1 MRKSLLEGL
10 DQEHPHVDSKSE
22 ASIGF
27 SIGSVESD
35 LDLKRAQEALGQEEV
50 LPTAYCEE
58 KLLDISST
66 RAAAYLMATYQA
78 LHDKANQWEGQ
89 DRTGTDTS
97 HSKIM
102 DHTDHTLNLLQI
114 KSSEKL
120 RSDLQEVI
128 ARQKEEFTNYIKTN
142 ILRLALSAMERD
154 LEKEYLA
161 KVDDDK
167 WKTILRS
174 YIFDYECFEDRI
186 IFLIGAYAPRVTKE
200 ILLQLR
206 SKSLEQLEHLLGLG
220 LPRRQTDLPITEGP
234 LFQGSE
240 IATIGTSAPILSAV
254 QSFIREDHW
263 ESGDDNEPTFRKQF
277 SQGRWVEHYI
287 LDADPFSQY
296 PEKLAQKAAWKIIR
310 QFGLSA
316 AYIHLILAAYAMEQQ
331 RPWLEVIRLKGS
343 DLIKTLGQDRR
354 TDLTKA
360 QKLNEVARQAQLVGS
375 LGVWVVWSQGPLELN
390 VRTCRMWD
398 VAIDLHGQLGLS
410 GKVLEPDEITITV
423 RPGLWT
429 EKFLNREGQ
438 KEGTALMQFGYL
450 AKQTLKINPYRK
462 PLAAKLAVW
471 LTIMSRIRETFRV
484 ETLLRELEPKESLN
498 KAHNDRNAR
507 YDLKRRWDA
516 ALLELHKLRWRVE
529 FDPETYPEDIQPD
542 WALEDST
549 LTIKRKLPR
558 GYWRQL
564 LNAKISIRQPEPISQ
579 LIAAGIERPREKP
592 RVQTARLTGA
602 QVKESRRAKGW
613 SQRDLA
619 ATIGK
624 SAMWVS
630 LIERERL
637 KMQPKDQKFL
647 CEVLQMN
654 LNNCE

>member
-1 MRKSLLEGL
+1 MNVSA
-10 DQEHPHVDSKSE
+10 D
-22 ASIGF
+22 
-27 SIGSVESD
+27 SVEPD
-35 LDLKRAQEALGQEEV
+35 LDLRRAQEALGQEE
-50 LPTAYCEE
+50 LLQTPYCEE
-58 KLLDISST
+58 KLLDICST
-66 RAAAYLMATYQA
+66 SAAAYLLATYQA
-78 LHDKANQWEGQ
+78 LTDKAAQGEGRH
-89 DRTGTDTS
+89 RTGTDAGN
-97 HSKIM
+97 SKIVG
-102 DHTDHTLNLLQI
+102 TTEHTLNILQI

-120 RSDLQEVI
+120 RSDLKQVI
-128 ARQKEEFTNYIKTN
+128 ARQKEEFTNYIRTS

-154 LEKEYLA
+154 LGKEYLA
-161 KVDDDK
+161 KVDGDK
-167 WKTILRS
+167 WKIILRS
-174 YIFDYECFEDRI
+174 YVFDDECFEDRI
-186 IFLIGAYAPRVTKE
+186 IFLIGTYAPKITNE

-206 SKSLEQLEHLLGLG
+206 NKSPEQLEYLLGLD
-220 LPRRQTDLPITEGP
+220 LPGGQTDLPIPEGP
-234 LFQGSE
+234 LFQGRE
-240 IATIGTSAPILSAV
+240 IATIGTSAPILSAI
-254 QSFIREDHW
+254 QGLIRQDDWKNGED
-263 ESGDDNEPTFRKQF
+263 DRPRFRKQF

-296 PEKLAQKAAWKIIR
+296 PERLAQKAAWKIIR
-310 QFGLSA
+310 QFGLPA

-354 TDLTKA
+354 TDLTKS
-360 QKLNEVARQAQLVGS
+360 QKLKEIAEQAQLVGS
-375 LGVWVVWSQGPLELN
+375 LGVWVVWSQGPLDLN

-398 VAIDLHGQLGLS
+398 VAVDLHGQLNLS
-410 GKVLEPDEITITV
+410 GKVMEPNEITITV

-438 KEGTALMQFGYL
+438 KEGTALRQFGYL
-450 AKQTLKINPYRK
+450 AKETLKINPYQK

-498 KAHNDRNAR
+498 KAHKDRNAR

-516 ALLELHKLRWRVE
+516 ALSELHHLRWKID
-529 FDPETYPEDIQPD
+529 FDPETYPAEIQPD

-549 LTIKRKLPR
+549 RNNKRKLPR

-564 LNAKISIRQPEPISQ
+564 LNAKISIAQPEPIPQ
-579 LIAAGIERPREKP
+579 LIAAGIEKPREKP
-592 RVQTARLTGA
+592 RVQTAQLSGDK
-602 QVKESRRAKGW
+602 VKKSRKAKGW

-619 ATIGK
+619 AAMGK

-637 KMQPKDQKFL
+637 KMRPKDQILL
-647 CEVLQMN
+647 CEVLQPN
-654 LNNCE
+654 LNDCQKR